1 MKIYIDGCSGTYG
14 AGLQNKEETRYS
26 KILANKLGAEEYNF
40 ARNGGSNR
48 RLVRNLIEKDL
59 SSYDLFIIQLTKN
72 IRTEYYNGD
81 DWIRVKYP
89 VKNNSNKF
97 WGGMNEFW
105 EEYYRNIYHDEFGRI
120 DREICYHAIMN
131 LLHGKKYLI
140 LDVVE
145 LRKLV
150 GDNRAKCGH
159 PNEVG
164 HMIIAEDILKNHDLI

>member
-1 MKIYIDGCSGTYG
+1 MKIYFDGSSMTYG
-14 AGLQNKEETRYS
+14 DELRKKESRYS
-26 KILANKLGAEEYNF
+26 ALIADKLGAEDHNF
-40 ARNGGSNR
+40 ARSAGSNR
-48 RLVRNLIEKDL
+48 RIVRNLIEKDL
-59 SSYDLFIIQLTKN
+59 SLYDMFVIQLTAKKA
-72 IRTEYYNGD
+72 RTEFYNGT

-140 LDVVE
+140 LDE
-145 LRKLV
+145 DQCMKLA
-150 GDNRAKCGH
+150 GSNRASDGH
-159 PNEVG
+159 PNEKG
-164 HMIIAEDILKNHDLI
+164 HELIAKYVLDNI